1 MEYIL
6 DIFILS
12 VLIFLIIY
20 LIYANSPKYWDKL
33 EKASQIIFKHK

>member
-6 DIFILS
+6 EIFILS
-12 VLIFLIIY
+12 VLVFLIIY

-33 EKASQIIFKHK
+33 EKASQTTLKHK